1 MPLKMCRY
9 FKSWF
14 RCFDTTVI
22 IASFVIDVCL
32 TGILEE
38 AGSVVVILRLFRVIK
53 IVDEFKVEAE
63 EQVDDLKEKIK
74 SLERQNGQLIAA
86 NGALKLR
93 ESGGDETS
101 Q

>member
-1 MPLKMCRY
+1 M
-9 FKSWF
+9 
-14 RCFDTTVI
+14 
-22 IASFVIDVCL
+22 IDVCL

-53 IVDEFKVEAE
+53 ILDEFKVEAE
-63 EQVDDLKEKIK
+63 EQLDDLKETIDR
-74 SLERQNGQLIAA
+74 LERENGQLIAA

-93 ESGGDETS
+93 KSGGDETS

>member
-1 MPLKMCRY
+1 MRRY
-9 FKSWF
+9 FRSWF
-14 RCFDTTVI
+14 RCFDATVI

-32 TGILEE
+32 KGILEE

-63 EQVDDLKEKIK
+63 EQLDDLKETIER
-74 SLERQNGQLIAA
+74 LERENGQLIAS

-93 ESGGDETS
+93 KSGGDETS